1 MKKETTPLF
10 LFQLERV
17 TFTNFVILQDPHIPM
32 DELNKAMKM
41 IRSLPV
47 KLLT

>member
-1 MKKETTPLF
+1 
-10 LFQLERV
+10 
-17 TFTNFVILQDPHIPM
+17 M